1 MAGLSMPEARFAK
14 KYPLRSGAHPL
25 SLIHIWELIATKAE
39 YYASDTYVFI
49 DGSTEG
55 CRLLGWGQ
63 QQVSV
68 YRAEDGYHLSYLSLR
83 HI

>member
-1 MAGLSMPEARFAK
+1 MMPKPEGELQVEPSDDPETAG
-14 KYPLRSGAHPL
+14 
-25 SLIHIWELIATKAE
+25 WELIATKAE

-68 YRAEDGYHLSYLSLR
+68 YRAEDGYHLSYWR
-83 HI
+83 TPR